1 MPTDSNSNII
11 SRESDSY
18 YLTSDELSSI
28 IESVAALRV
37 SISSFE
43 ARPTEIQHTPHE
55 DSASSENEIT
65 SDLRPF
71 SVDIQEAY
79 RISETP
85 APPALVVQ
93 AQSVPENSVSSVELP
108 TATPVPQSK
117 WGFFVGDIVRI
128 RNSIRI
134 GNIRVPYRYKTGT
147 IVRFTAQ
154 NIIVEITY
162 ENSGVLTTQEVIR
175 GHKAVKLVTRYNVEQ
190 QQS

>member
-28 IESVAALRV
+28 IEAVAALRV
-37 SISSFE
+37 SITSSE
-43 ARPTEIQHTPHE
+43 ARLTEIQHTPHE

-85 APPALVVQ
+85 SPPALVVQ
-93 AQSVPENSVSSVELP
+93 AVLENSVSFVELP
-108 TATPVPQSK
+108 TATPVPQSE

-128 RNSIRI
+128 SNSIQI

-147 IVRFTAQ
+147 IIRFTAQ
-154 NIIVEITY
+154 HIVVEITY

-175 GHKAVKLVTRYNVEQ
+175 GHKAVKLLTRYNVEQ